1 MIKDIDFGEITV
13 ISDLLKQMTKPI
25 VFTESQTK
33 ESSILK

>member
-13 ISDLLKQMTKPI
+13 NSDLLIQMTKPI
-25 VFTESQTK
+25 VFTESLAK